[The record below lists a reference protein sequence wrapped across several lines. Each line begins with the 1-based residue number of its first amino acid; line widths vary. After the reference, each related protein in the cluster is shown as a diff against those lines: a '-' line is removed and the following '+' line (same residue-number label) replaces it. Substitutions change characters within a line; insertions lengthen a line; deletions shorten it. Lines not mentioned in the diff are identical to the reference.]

1 MPLDK
6 KPSDENETS
15 DLQKEIIDKVEMN
28 NTICNDDGN
37 CNDTVVQLIT
47 NIERDIENVKQHGNV
62 DLDVDTNVRRDVET
76 NVRRDVETNVRQDV
90 NKKVELNIN
99 MENARQDIKRNIEQ
113 GVDSSVEVMEVDLN
127 RNVEQDIKRH
137 MERGIDINVEQ
148 DMKRKMER
156 GIKRIH
162 RNVEHDI
169 KRNVEQ
175 DVNEKVKKDINKNKE
190 QDIIKDVEMDLK
202 RNTKRNIDTNVEL
215 DTDTN
220 VDLDIDT
227 EYDEMDL
234 EFPSY
239 LEELKSDIV
248 KKVMAMSSLK
258 TIVRRDSLDNEH
270 ICRIC
275 YDDSNDHHTPPTTMC
290 RCRGSVGLVHLHCL
304 EKWLNEKTTDTCEL
318 CQYKFQTR
326 FEPTERNIGWSMLKF
341 VWLRDKTR
349 GFPAPNCLL
358 FVTQVILL
366 TILLTC
372 FNLFAISFTDL
383 LAAQSQAD
391 PFYTRYTSNLC
402 VLLLVLV
409 INWLFTSLLI
419 RDTWTQYWIWYHW
432 WLKTFSVKLIL
443 DQNIEET
450 GKESR

>member
-47 NIERDIENVKQHGNV
+47 NMERDMENVKQHGNV
-62 DLDVDTNVRRDVET
+62 DLDVDT

-127 RNVEQDIKRH
+127 RNVEQDIKRN

-148 DMKRKMER
+148 DIMKRKMER

-162 RNVEHDI
+162 RNVEHDMR
-169 KRNVEQ
+169 RNVEQ
-175 DVNEKVKKDINKNKE
+175 DINEKVKKDINKNKE

-227 EYDEMDL
+227 DYDEMDL
-234 EFPSY
+234 EFPTY

-258 TIVRRDSLDNEH
+258 TIVRRYVAVFSGKEFSLKDFPVH
-270 ICRIC
+270 SI
-275 YDDSNDHHTPPTTMC
+275 Y
-290 RCRGSVGLVHLHCL
+290 VHLKL
-304 EKWLNEKTTDTCEL
+304 IW
-318 CQYKFQTR
+318 
-326 FEPTERNIGWSMLKF
+326 
-341 VWLRDKTR
+341 KTR
-349 GFPAPNCLL
+349 P
-358 FVTQVILL
+358 
-366 TILLTC
+366 
-372 FNLFAISFTDL
+372 
-383 LAAQSQAD
+383 
-391 PFYTRYTSNLC
+391 
-402 VLLLVLV
+402 
-409 INWLFTSLLI
+409 
-419 RDTWTQYWIWYHW
+419 
-432 WLKTFSVKLIL
+432 
-443 DQNIEET
+443 EE
-450 GKESR
+450 